1 MVPEA
6 LISELTR
13 RLRDAAGDNL
23 RSVVLYG
30 SAAGGEFHIEFSNL
44 NLLCVLH
51 DTSFSAL
58 TRLSGVTDWWI
69 QQKHPAPLV
78 LTREELE
85 CSTDVFA
92 IEFLDMREHYR
103 LLFGEDVLANLQVP
117 LNLHR
122 AQIEYELR
130 EKTILLRE
138 RVLTAGNDPR
148 VLWDLLMQSL
158 PSFMTLF
165 RHVLISQ
172 GERPGSKREVLAA
185 LSTRMAFDTSSF
197 TQLLDIREGKAA
209 SKQFD
214 VADLFGRYLKAIEQ
228 VTSAVD
234 KMWAPAAS

>member
-6 LISELTR
+6 LISELVQ

-51 DTSFSAL
+51 DSSFAAL
-58 TRLSGVTDWWI
+58 TKLTGVTDWWVR
-69 QQKHPAPLV
+69 QKHPAPLV

-130 EKTILLRE
+130 EKTILIRE
-138 RVLTAGNDPR
+138 RLLTAANDQR
-148 VLWDLLMQSL
+148 MLWDLLMQSL

-165 RHVLISQ
+165 RHVLISLD
-172 GERPGSKREVLAA
+172 ERPGSKREVLAA
-185 LSTRMAFDTSSF
+185 LSARIVFDASSF
-197 TQLLDIREGKAA
+197 TQLLDIREGKAT

-234 KMWAPAAS
+234 KMWTPAAS